1 MTRENLSYFDKLYSN
16 VSPDL
21 RIKFK
26 EFRVK
31 NPYKKIEI
39 DDVIWSYISC
49 GKGKKSIL
57 FLTGGSSVGDGW
69 AFHIIAFENDYRCI
83 SVDYP
88 AVSDIRSLIKGI
100 VDILNAEGI
109 DKVHIIGQ
117 SFGGI
122 IGPCF
127 AYHYPEK
134 VDKMVLS
141 HTIANLE
148 SSDQIER
155 ERNIKKTERN
165 TKIIRLIPKWI
176 FYRVA
181 LRRMNK
187 HFMNLDNKNSEFLKA
202 FFTETIKYRTT
213 KKQVIATSLIMIDYM
228 RNYILSAE
236 DFDNWTGK
244 VFILESESDQAIKT
258 EEKQPLKSLFKN
270 VKVHTFKGEGTSH
283 LSLFNKRE
291 EFISLVK
298 EFFHS

>member
-1 MTRENLSYFDKLYSN
+1 MTCENLYFDKLYSN

-21 RIKFK
+21 RNKFK
-26 EFRVK
+26 EFRTK
-31 NPYKKIEI
+31 NLYKIIKI

-49 GKGKKSIL
+49 GKGKESIL
-57 FLTGGSSVGDGW
+57 FLTGGSSIGDGW
-69 AFHIIAFENDYRCI
+69 AFHIMAFENDYRCI

-88 AVSDIRSLIKGI
+88 AVSDMRSLTKGI

-127 AYHYPEK
+127 VYHYPQR
-134 VDKMVLS
+134 VDKMVLP

-155 ERNIKKTERN
+155 EKRIKKMERN
-165 TKIIRLIPKWI
+165 AKILRLIPKWI

-181 LRRMNK
+181 LRRMSK
-187 HFMNLDNKNSEFLKA
+187 HFTNLDNKDSEFLKA

-213 KKQVIATSLIMIDYM
+213 KKQVIATSLITIDYM
-228 RNYILSAE
+228 RNYILSTK
-236 DFDNWTGK
+236 DFANWAGK
-244 VFILESESDQAIKT
+244 VFILESESDQAVKT
-258 EEKQPLKSLFKN
+258 EERQPLKSLFKN

-283 LSLFNKRE
+283 LSLFSKRE